1 MSFFLKANG
10 RHHLLRP
17 LSSLSSSFPMSSEF
31 KVAVSHK
38 RDISTSAEDS
48 SSPRKKMA
56 PSKCPVVHTA
66 DTGVK
71 NAAWFPDAVK
81 LGILRQNNP
90 ANNPLGADFN
100 YREAFKSLDYA
111 GVKKDLAALMTDS
124 QDWWPADFGHYG
136 GLFIR
141 MSWHAAG
148 TYVRFPPSLLRQS
161 FTNKPTARL

>member
-1 MSFFLKANG
+1 
-10 RHHLLRP
+10 
-17 LSSLSSSFPMSSEF
+17 MSSDF

-38 RDISTSAEDS
+38 REISTSTEDNN
-48 SSPRKKMA
+48 PRKKMA
-56 PSKCPVVHTA
+56 PSKCPVIHTA
-66 DTGVK
+66 GSGTK
-71 NAAWFPDAVK
+71 NADWFPEAVK

-111 GVKKDLAALMTDS
+111 GVKKDLAALMTNS
-124 QDWWPADFGHYG
+124 QDFWPADFGHYG

-148 TYVRFPPSLLRQS
+148 TYVSFWEPPLSWATLVANS
-161 FTNKPTARL
+161 NNFN